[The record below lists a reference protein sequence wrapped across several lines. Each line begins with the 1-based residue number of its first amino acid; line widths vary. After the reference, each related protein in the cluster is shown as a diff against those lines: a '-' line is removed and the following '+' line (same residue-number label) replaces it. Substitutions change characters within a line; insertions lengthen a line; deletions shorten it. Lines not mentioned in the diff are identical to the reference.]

1 MRSAGRKQLTLLKQR
16 SDFLKAARASKA
28 VAAGLVLQMRRRS
41 SDGRSP
47 GETDEPRIGF
57 TSSKKVGGAVQRN
70 LARRRLRA
78 AAVDVLVP
86 RAKPLT
92 DYVLIARGATLT
104 RPYDAL
110 LEDLES
116 ALSRVERPRKQLKQG
131 AGS

>member
-1 MRSAGRKQLTLLKQR
+1 MRSGGRKQLPLLKQR

-41 SDGRSP
+41 PDEGA
-47 GETDEPRIGF
+47 EPRIGF

-86 RAKPLT
+86 RAKPAT
-92 DYVLIARGATLT
+92 DYVLIARGATLN
-104 RPYDAL
+104 RNYDAL

-116 ALSRVERPRKQLKQG
+116 ALDRVERPRKQKRREADQ
-131 AGS
+131 